1 MPNAIAKWF
10 QERRASGPPRPKTR
24 LSEQEALNRA
34 RALAAD
40 MALVDL
46 LCSAIP
52 EESVTDRG
60 RPRVIWSITTPT
72 IDAMLVVTLD
82 DATGD
87 LVGTEYKSGFQSD
100 VNVIQFIL

>member
-10 QERRASGPPRPKTR
+10 QERRTSGPPRPKTR
-24 LSEQEALNRA
+24 PSEQEALNRA

-40 MALVDL
+40 MALADP

-52 EESVTDRG
+52 EETVTDGG
-60 RPRVIWSITTPT
+60 RPHVIWSVTTTT
-72 IDAMLVVTLD
+72 IDAILVVTLD

-87 LVGTEYKSGFQSD
+87 LIGMEYKSGLQSD
-100 VNVIQFIL
+100 C

>member
-1 MPNAIAKWF
+1 MPITIAKWP
-10 QERRASGPPRPKTR
+10 QKRRTSDPRRPETR

-52 EESVTDRG
+52 EETVTDGG
-60 RPRVIWSITTPT
+60 RSRILWSITTTT
-72 IDAMLVVTLD
+72 IDTMLVVTLD

-87 LVGTEYKSGFQSD
+87 LVGMEYKSGFQSD
-100 VNVIQFIL
+100 R

>member
-1 MPNAIAKWF
+1 MTEDKRHAEYDCKWR
-10 QERRASGPPRPKTR
+10 QQRRTSDPPKPKTR

-46 LCSAIP
+46 LCSAIL
-52 EESVTDRG
+52 EETVTDGG
-60 RPRVIWSITTPT
+60 RLRVIWSITTTT
-72 IDAMLVVTLD
+72 IDTMLVVTLD

-87 LVGTEYKSGFQSD
+87 LVGMEYKSGFQSD
-100 VNVIQFIL
+100 C